1 MNSSRFCS
9 RATVWRCTIS
19 KARSLARS
27 IRANRPLPYAI
38 TDTLNTQDMMR
49 EKARG
54 VSFTLMIATTL
65 HAIATGNLLPATV
78 KTVCVDI
85 NPAVVTKLSDRGT
98 FQAIGLVTDVG
109 PFLGDLSE

>member
-1 MNSSRFCS
+1 M
-9 RATVWRCTIS
+9 
-19 KARSLARS
+19 LAGS
-27 IRANRPLPYAI
+27 IRDDGPLPDVI
-38 TDTLNTQDMMR
+38 TDTLKAQDVMR

-54 VSFTLMIATTL
+54 VHFALMMATTL

-98 FQAIGLVTDVG
+98 FQAIGLVTDIE
-109 PFLGDLSE
+109 PFLRELCQNLSQRSP